1 MRNLTRMKVGAGGGG
16 LIVLM
21 IHVHVLQ
28 QIQDLVFL
36 FHFSGLEQNI

>member
-1 MRNLTRMKVGAGGGG
+1 MRNLTRMKVGAGGG